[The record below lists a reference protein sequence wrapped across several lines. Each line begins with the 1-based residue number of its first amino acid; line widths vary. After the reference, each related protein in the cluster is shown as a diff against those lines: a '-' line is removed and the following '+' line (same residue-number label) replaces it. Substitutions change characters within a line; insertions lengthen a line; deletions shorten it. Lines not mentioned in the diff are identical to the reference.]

1 MILQLV
7 ALLSGIA
14 FGIGLILSG
23 MVNPAKVLAFLDIT
37 GQWDPSLAFVMA
49 GAVLVGYFAF
59 KSAKR
64 RGQTLLSAPI
74 HLPTSSKVD
83 SRLILGSL
91 VFGIGWGLAGIC
103 PGPGLVLAAS
113 GHSGAIVF
121 VVAMLLGM
129 LIFDRL
135 EKRRTNRL

>member
-91 VFGIGWGLAGIC
+91 VFGTGWGLAGIC

-135 EKRRTNRL
+135 EKRRTNRP

>member
-59 KSAKR
+59 KLAKR

-113 GHSGAIVF
+113 GHSGAVVF
-121 VVAMLLGM
+121 VAAMLLGM

-135 EKRRTNRL
+135 EKRRTNRP

>member
-64 RGQTLLSAPI
+64 RNQTLLSAPI
-74 HLPTSSKVD
+74 HLPTSRKVD

-113 GHSGAIVF
+113 GHSGAVVF
-121 VVAMLLGM
+121 VAAMLLGM

-135 EKRRTNRL
+135 EKRRTNRP

>member
-59 KSAKR
+59 KSVKR
-64 RGQTLLSAPI
+64 REQTLLSASI

>member
-59 KSAKR
+59 KSVKR
-64 RGQTLLSAPI
+64 REQTLLSAPI